1 MNKTF
6 AKLGL
11 TVASAIVLTSAFSPS
26 AHAWRRYNPVNN
38 AVEAR
43 RDINNNGV
51 VGPHDRRVIA
61 SHHLYRAAG
70 SGPVVNTPVE
80 ARFDHNNNGWVGPR
94 ESYAITHR
102 NVNNLRDVV
111 CDSNNNGII
120 GPGEVRCAY

>member
-1 MNKTF
+1 MTKIST
-6 AKLGL
+6 KLGL
-11 TVASAIVLTSAFSPS
+11 TFAAAVVLTSAFIPS
-26 AHAWRRYNPVNN
+26 AHAWRRFNPVNTPL
-38 AVEAR
+38 EAR

-51 VGPHDRRVIA
+51 VGPLDRRVIA
-61 SHHLYRAAG
+61 THHLYRATG

-80 ARFDHNNNGWVGPR
+80 ARFDHNNNGWIGPG

-111 CDSNNNGII
+111 CDSNHNGII